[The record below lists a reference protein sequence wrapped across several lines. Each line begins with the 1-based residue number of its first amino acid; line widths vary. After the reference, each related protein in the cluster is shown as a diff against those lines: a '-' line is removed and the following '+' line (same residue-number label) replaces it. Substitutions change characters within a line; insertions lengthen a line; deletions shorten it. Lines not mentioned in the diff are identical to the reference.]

1 MSLPQKLC
9 FTKHSEKLSHETMP
23 LVASVPLASAVCKE
37 TFSFV
42 VGFAGLLQKLKAQ
55 ERED

>member
-1 MSLPQKLC
+1 
-9 FTKHSEKLSHETMP
+9 MP
-23 LVASVPLASAVCKE
+23 LGASVPLASAAEE

-42 VGFAGLLQKLKAQ
+42 VGFAGLLQKLKAE

>member
-1 MSLPQKLC
+1 
-9 FTKHSEKLSHETMP
+9 MP
-23 LVASVPLASAVCKE
+23 LVASVPLASAVYEE

-42 VGFAGLLQKLKAQ
+42 VGFAGLLQKLKAE